1 MYDLLQE
8 LEYEIYVYNYTE
20 ETDDNMLTIEEYFE
34 QKELNEEMVIT

>member
-34 QKELNEEMVIT
+34 LNELNEEMVT